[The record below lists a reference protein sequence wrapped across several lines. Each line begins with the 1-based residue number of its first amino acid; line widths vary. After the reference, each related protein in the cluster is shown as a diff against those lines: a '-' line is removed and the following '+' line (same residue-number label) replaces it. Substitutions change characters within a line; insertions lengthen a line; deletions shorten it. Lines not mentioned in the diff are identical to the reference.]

1 MAVQQ
6 TECYRVVTIGY
17 LKTFIGDLIQDSSNG
32 SVKYVNLNAL
42 SAEKRRD
49 DYCPTYSELTSNSLV
64 QTWDPGD
71 TSPNGDR
78 DGIVVNSSAIL
89 GGDYAANQLVD
100 QRDLSLMYTRINSF
114 SISASPTGVSACANS
129 STISYTH
136 TYNRNSKYMNSSCV
150 ITSGGNTAVTDT
162 NDTEVTL
169 TANHSCTF
177 DGWSNHTKKL
187 NIPKNSSST
196 GEAPKRDITVNGTI
210 VFRGSTGTSTVTIT
224 QGALTGST
232 TYVVTTYTATTDVVA
247 YPSTNQTFSDCGEHP
262 WGAYGVRYYDTI
274 ERRCWIDNCGDIYP
288 SISSDT
294 VVSTGSTDA
303 GTSAGTFSAVEC
315 PTTSCSNS
323 VNVAFTADGRTSN
336 TLVFQRSG
344 SNSCVHCTC
353 SVTGLATQVS
363 NTVTS
368 SKVPVAT
375 YSSSDCSGTWKVT
388 GLRSGTDFLDQ
399 NSIEFSNGYI
409 SAAVGADNTSED
421 VRQAQYNVAIMN
433 GSTEE
438 CSDYFTVYQN
448 GTKPT
453 PPPPT
458 PGPDPKPTPP
468 PDEYPKYPIEPFD
481 KDNYLEVR
489 GTDNG
494 TDVTKDRNTGEYF
507 LHYSPLVAMDN
518 DGNPLYS
525 GHDTDSVYISGPIY
539 YCANGDCNDK
549 RLLGE
554 DWVDFGPVRMRRKLT
569 DDRGDWNGWYM
580 DSAGNPIAG
589 IEVYYDVDPPA
600 DGQWYKFEIRL
611 SAQEGGQR
619 IDCINMETGEDC
631 ALNGAIATEWNWA
644 LWIPPGNCGRVD
656 RCHDGECHSGWVH
669 CV

>member
-17 LKTFIGDLIQDSSNG
+17 LKDFIGTLIQDSSNG

-42 SAEKRRD
+42 SEEKRRD

-64 QTWDPGD
+64 QTWNPGD
-71 TSPNGDR
+71 TPNGDR
-78 DGIVVNSSAIL
+78 DGIVVSSSAIL
-89 GGDYAANQLVD
+89 GGNYAANQLVD
-100 QRDLSLMYTRINSF
+100 QRDLSLMYTRIKAF
-114 SISASPTGVSACANS
+114 SISASSEWISACS
-129 STISYTH
+129 GETVVSYTH
-136 TYNRNSKYMNSSCV
+136 TYNRNLKYMNSSCT
-150 ITSGGNTAVTDT
+150 IQDGGNTAVTDT
-162 NDTEVTL
+162 NDSEVTL
-169 TANHSCTF
+169 STSSF
-177 DGWSNHTKKL
+177 GIFGGWSNHTKTL
-187 NIPKNSSST
+187 TIPKNSSST
-196 GEAPKRDITVNGTI
+196 GQADERYTDVSGDIS
-210 VFRGSTGTSTVTIT
+210 FRGSGHTYVVRVN
-224 QGALTGST
+224 QYALTGSVS
-232 TYVVTTYTATTDVVA
+232 YVVTTYTATTSVAA
-247 YPSTNQTFSDCGEHP
+247 YPSTNQTFTDCGEHA
-262 WGAYGVRYYDTI
+262 WGAYGIRYYDKI

-294 VVSTGSTDA
+294 VVGSEQVDV
-303 GTSAGTFSAVEC
+303 GTSAGTFSAVDC
-315 PTTSCSNS
+315 PNTSCSDS

-344 SNSCVHCTC
+344 SNSCVYCTC
-353 SVTGLATQVS
+353 SAAGLGTQVS

-375 YSSSDCSGTWKVT
+375 YSSSDCSGTWQVT

-409 SAAVGADNTSED
+409 YAAVGADNTSED

-468 PDEYPKYPIEPFD
+468 PDEYPKYPIEPFN

-494 TDVTKDRNTGEYF
+494 TDVTKDRNTGEYY
-507 LHYSPLVAMDN
+507 LHYSPLIAADN
-518 DGNPLYS
+518 DGTPLYR

-539 YCANGDCNDK
+539 YCANGDCNNK

-554 DWVDFGPVRMRRKLT
+554 DWVDFGPVRMRRKLK
-569 DDRGDWNGWYM
+569 DDTGEWIGWYM
-580 DSAGNPIAG
+580 DSAGNPIPG
-589 IEVYYDVDPPA
+589 IEVYYDFTPPD

-619 IDCINMETGEDC
+619 IDCTNMETGEDC
-631 ALNGAIATEWNWA
+631 VFNGAIATEWNWA
-644 LWIPPGNCGRVD
+644 LWVPPRDCGRVD
-656 RCHDGECHSGWVH
+656 TCYDGECHSGWAH

>member
-32 SVKYVNLNAL
+32 SIKYVNLNAL

-49 DYCPTYSELTSNSLV
+49 DYCPTYSELTGGTII
-64 QTWDPGD
+64 QTWNPGS
-71 TSPNGDR
+71 TPNGDR
-78 DGIVVNSSAIL
+78 DGITVNPSAIL
-89 GGDYAANQLVD
+89 GGNYAANQLVD
-100 QRDLSLMYTRINSF
+100 QRDLSLMYTRLNSF
-114 SISASPTGVSACANS
+114 SISANPTGVTACSTS
-129 STISYTH
+129 SIISYTH

-353 SVTGLATQVS
+353 SAAGLGPDTQVS

-375 YSSSDCSGTWKVT
+375 YSSSDCSGVWKVT

-409 SAAVGADNTSED
+409 YAAVGADNTSED

-438 CSDYFTVYQN
+438 CSDYFTVYQQ
-448 GTKPT
+448 GT
-453 PPPPT
+453 PPPP
-458 PGPDPKPTPP
+458 PGPPA
-468 PDEYPKYPIEPFD
+468 PDSFYPYYPD
-481 KDNYLEVR
+481 DNYTTEDGYVR

-494 TDVTKDRNTGEYF
+494 SDRCKDRKTGVWF
-507 LHYSPLVAMDN
+507 DFVAPLVN
-518 DGNPLYS
+518 DYHSGSDDDSIYVDSILYLNPSTGNWENFKTAGNVYLSSDVYVYY
-525 GHDTDSVYISGPIY
+525 DSH
-539 YCANGDCNDK
+539 
-549 RLLGE
+549 LGSYGKGAIVAIFGTNTSS
-554 DWVDFGPVRMRRKLT
+554 DWRKLT
-569 DDRGDWNGWYM
+569 LKMKTNDTSPISCGCNFDGRYANEWTWNFWQGPYGCSVSGKRERINPVPIGGDDPNYE
-580 DSAGNPIAG
+580 S
-589 IEVYYDVDPPA
+589 
-600 DGQWYKFEIRL
+600 
-611 SAQEGGQR
+611 
-619 IDCINMETGEDC
+619 
-631 ALNGAIATEWNWA
+631 
-644 LWIPPGNCGRVD
+644 
-656 RCHDGECHSGWVH
+656 HSGWSWAD
-669 CV
+669 CD